1 MPLESTPMTDHVTPS
16 TDDSGQPLPG
26 GAPRHIVVLGQM
38 GAGKTTLGRALAARL
53 GRPFLDSD
61 AEIEAREGR
70 TGGEI
75 AAERGVEAL
84 HRLEADV
91 VAGFLDRSGPSV
103 VSSAASV
110 VDTEAFRRRLRGG
123 PFCLWIDVP
132 AAVLLERIHRGS
144 HRRSVGLDDLRRL
157 DRRRRPLFDEVCS
170 LRVDG
175 LLPVEHQLD
184 QVVAALG
191 PLTS

>member
-1 MPLESTPMTDHVTPS
+1 
-16 TDDSGQPLPG
+16 
-26 GAPRHIVVLGQM
+26 
-38 GAGKTTLGRALAARL
+38 
-53 GRPFLDSD
+53 
-61 AEIEAREGR
+61 
-70 TGGEI
+70 
-75 AAERGVEAL
+75 
-84 HRLEADV
+84 
-91 VAGFLDRSGPSV
+91 
-103 VSSAASV
+103 
-110 VDTEAFRRRLRGG
+110 LRGG

-132 AAVLLERIHRGS
+132 PAVLLERIHRGS